1 MYAAFH
7 ITAQHSHYVPIE
19 DFGTVVPSAMQ
30 HGHYIMF
37 LCFHSSVAD
46 SKMPSRTEFISG
58 RMHVFPLLHVPAKQL
73 SLKLIGIRTDSFL
86 TLL

>member
-1 MYAAFH
+1 MLLFTLQLSTVTMSLLK
-7 ITAQHSHYVPIE
+7 I
-19 DFGTVVPSAMQ
+19 TVVPSAIQ

-73 SLKLIGIRTDSFL
+73 SLKLIGMRTDSFL